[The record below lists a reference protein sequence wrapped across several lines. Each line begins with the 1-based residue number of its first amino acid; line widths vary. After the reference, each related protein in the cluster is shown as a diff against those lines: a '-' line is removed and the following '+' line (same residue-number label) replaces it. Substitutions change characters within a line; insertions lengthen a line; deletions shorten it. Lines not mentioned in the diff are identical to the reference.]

1 MGLGTGSGTLLAS
14 EKEHC
19 YLLELSVANANQLN
33 APPKLSRN
41 IWVQRGRH
49 SHLSFPA
56 LELSGAPCCTIS

>member
-1 MGLGTGSGTLLAS
+1 MGLGIDKLLAR
-14 EKEHC
+14 EHC
-19 YLLELSVANANQLN
+19 YLLELANANQVH